1 MSVFRR
7 EGGVGMIEPE
17 ITKAV
22 SERYA
27 KAVTTG
33 EQMCCPTGYNFDDL
47 RSFVPEEVLR
57 VSYGC
62 GTPAGL
68 ATVKQGETVLD
79 IGSGGG
85 IDCFDA
91 ARRVGP
97 SGRVLGVDMTDEMLV
112 MARRNAPVVA
122 ANLGYPSS
130 NVEFRKGHAENLP
143 VEDAS
148 IDLIISNCVINLA
161 PDKKKVFREM
171 FRVIRPGGRFT
182 ISDIVA
188 DQPVPQYLIHDAQ
201 KWGDCLS
208 GALPAWDYLA
218 GLVQAG
224 FLGVHQMKFFPWSV
238 IDGIH
243 FFSLTLT
250 GFKLPETAEPNG
262 TTFATLLGPF
272 SRAVDEL
279 GQTYHRGRPEPV
291 SARAAQLLNTPPFE
305 RLFLL
310 SDRPI
315 SLATTD
321 QRLVSILPA
330 DAPCA
335 WKGQYAILTAPF
347 AEAEDDDHHVYRRG
361 VPLEICSKTQDVLE
375 SGPYSPHFAVI
386 NRAGE
391 AVSGNEVSCDP
402 GGSCC

>member
-1 MSVFRR
+1 MSD
-7 EGGVGMIEPE
+7 ET
-17 ITKAV
+17 ITRQV

-27 KAVTTG
+27 RAVTSG

-68 ATVKQGETVLD
+68 ATVRPGETVLD

-85 IDCFDA
+85 IDCFEA
-91 ARRVGP
+91 SRRVGQT
-97 SGRVLGVDMTDEMLV
+97 GRVIGVDMTDEMLA
-112 MARRNAPVVA
+112 MARRNAPIVM
-122 ANLGYPSS
+122 ANLGYHSP
-130 NVEFRKGHAENLP
+130 NVEFRKGHAENIP
-143 VEDAS
+143 VEDGS

-161 PDKKKVFREM
+161 PDKAKVFREM
-171 FRVIRPGGRFT
+171 YRVIRPGGRFT

-188 DQPVPQYLIHDAQ
+188 DQPVPNYLIHDTE

-208 GALPAWDYLA
+208 GALPVWEYLR

-224 FLGVHQMKFFPWSV
+224 LLGVHQMKFTPWSV

-243 FFSLTLT
+243 FLSLTLT
-250 GFKLPETAEPNG
+250 GYKLPNAAESNG
-262 TTFATLLGPF
+262 VGYATLVGPF

-279 GQTYHRGRPEPV
+279 GQTYHRGKPEPV
-291 SARAAQLLNTPPFE
+291 TARTAQLLKTPPFE

-310 SDRPI
+310 SEQPV
-315 SLATTD
+315 SLAATD

-330 DAPCA
+330 QTPCV
-335 WKGQYAILTAPF
+335 WKGHFALFTGPF
-347 AEAEDDDHHVYRRG
+347 MEAEDDDHHVYRRG
-361 VPLEICSKTQDVLE
+361 IPLEVCSKTLDVLE
-375 SGPYSPHFAVI
+375 SGLYSRHFAVI
-386 NRAGE
+386 NRATEAVAGE
-391 AVSGNEVSCDP
+391 AVSCAP

>member
-1 MSVFRR
+1 MPD
-7 EGGVGMIEPE
+7 ET
-17 ITKAV
+17 ITQQV

-27 KAVTTG
+27 RAVTTG

-68 ATVKQGETVLD
+68 ATVKPGETVLD

-91 ARRVGP
+91 SRRVGP
-97 SGRVLGVDMTDEMLV
+97 TGRVIGVDMTDEMLA
-112 MARRNAPVVA
+112 MARRNAPIVT
-122 ANLGYPSS
+122 ANLGYPAS

-143 VEDAS
+143 IEDGTV
-148 IDLIISNCVINLA
+148 DLIISNCVINLA
-161 PDKKKVFREM
+161 PDKTKVFREM
-171 FRVIRPGGRFT
+171 FRAIRPGGRFT

-188 DQPVPQYLIHDAQ
+188 DQPVPQYLIHDTQ

-208 GALPAWDYLA
+208 GALPAWEYLG
-218 GLVQAG
+218 GLVRAG
-224 FLGVHQMKFFPWSV
+224 FLGVHQMKFSPWSV

-243 FFSLTLT
+243 FLSLTLT
-250 GFKLPETAEPNG
+250 GYKLPDTADPEEVR
-262 TTFATLLGPF
+262 FATLVGPF

-279 GQTYHRGRPEPV
+279 GQTYRRGKPEPV
-291 SARAAQLLNTPPFE
+291 SARTAQLLKTPPFE

-310 SDRPI
+310 SDQPT
-315 SLATTD
+315 SLAAID
-321 QRLVSILPA
+321 QRLISILPA
-330 DAPCA
+330 DAPCV
-335 WKGQYAILTAPF
+335 WKGHFALFAGPF
-347 AEAEDDDHHVYRRG
+347 VEAVDDDHHVYRRG
-361 VPLEICSKTQDVLE
+361 VPLEICSKTLDVLD
-375 SGPYSPHFAVI
+375 SGPYSRHFTVI

-391 AVSGNEVSCDP
+391 VVAGNVVSCDP

>member
-1 MSVFRR
+1 MSD
-7 EGGVGMIEPE
+7 ET
-17 ITKAV
+17 ITQQV

-27 KAVTTG
+27 RAVTTG

-68 ATVKQGETVLD
+68 ATVRPGETVLD

-85 IDCFDA
+85 IDCFEA

-97 SGRVLGVDMTDEMLV
+97 TGRVIGVDMTDEMLAL
-112 MARRNAPVVA
+112 ARRNAPIVM
-122 ANLGYPSS
+122 ANLGSPAS
-130 NVEFRKGHAENLP
+130 NIEFRKGHAENLP
-143 VEDAS
+143 VDDGS
-148 IDLIISNCVINLA
+148 VDLIISNCVINLA
-161 PDKKKVFREM
+161 PDKAKVFREM
-171 FRVIRPGGRFT
+171 YRAIRPGGRFT

-188 DQPVPQYLIHDAQ
+188 DQPVPNYLIHDTE

-208 GALPAWDYLA
+208 GALPVWEYLA

-224 FLGVHQMKFFPWSV
+224 FLGVHQMKFTPWSA

-243 FFSLTLT
+243 FLSLTLT
-250 GFKLPETAEPNG
+250 GYKLSETAVPDG
-262 TTFATLLGPF
+262 VRFATLVGPF

-279 GQTYHRGRPEPV
+279 QQAYYRGVPEPI
-291 SARAAQLLNTPPFE
+291 SARTAQLLTTPPFE

-310 SDRPI
+310 SDQPT
-315 SLATTD
+315 SLAATD
-321 QRLVSILPA
+321 RRVVSVLPA
-330 DAPCA
+330 QAPCI
-335 WKGQYAILTAPF
+335 WKGHFALFTGPF
-347 AEAEDDDHHVYRRG
+347 MEAEDDDHHVYRRG
-361 VPLEICSKTQDVLE
+361 VPLEICSKTLDVLE
-375 SGPYSPHFAVI
+375 SGPYSRHFAII

-391 AVSGNEVSCDP
+391 AVGGEAVSCDP
-402 GGSCC
+402 SGNCC

>member
-1 MSVFRR
+1 MPD
-7 EGGVGMIEPE
+7 ET
-17 ITKAV
+17 ITRQV

-27 KAVTTG
+27 RAVTTG

-47 RSFVPEEVLR
+47 RAFVPEEVLR

-68 ATVKQGETVLD
+68 ATVRAGETVLD

-97 SGRVLGVDMTDEMLV
+97 TGRVIGVDMTDEMLA
-112 MARRNAPVVA
+112 MARRNAPAVMK
-122 ANLGYPSS
+122 NLGYSAS

-143 VEDAS
+143 VEDES

-161 PDKKKVFREM
+161 PDKAKVFREM
-171 FRVIRPGGRFT
+171 FRAIRPGGRFT

-188 DQPVPQYLIHDAQ
+188 DQPVPNYLIHDTE

-208 GALPAWDYLA
+208 GALPAWEYLD

-224 FLGVHQMKFFPWSV
+224 FLGLHQMKFTPWSV

-250 GFKLPETAEPNG
+250 GYKLPELAEPHG
-262 TTFATLLGPF
+262 MGYATLVGPF
-272 SRAVDEL
+272 SRAVDEF
-279 GQTYHRGRPEPV
+279 GQAYHRGKPELV
-291 SARAAQLLNTPPFE
+291 SARTAQLLKTPPFE

-310 SDRPI
+310 SDQPVP
-315 SLATTD
+315 LATTD
-321 QRLVSILPA
+321 RRLISILPA
-330 DAPCA
+330 EAPCV
-335 WKGQYAILTAPF
+335 WKGHFALFTGPF
-347 AEAEDDDHHVYRRG
+347 VEAADDDHHVYRRG
-361 VPLEICSKTQDVLE
+361 VPLEICSKTLDVLA
-375 SGPYSPHFAVI
+375 SGPYSRHFAII
-386 NRAGE
+386 NRASE
-391 AVSGNEVSCDP
+391 AVSGDAVSCEP
-402 GGSCC
+402 GGGCC